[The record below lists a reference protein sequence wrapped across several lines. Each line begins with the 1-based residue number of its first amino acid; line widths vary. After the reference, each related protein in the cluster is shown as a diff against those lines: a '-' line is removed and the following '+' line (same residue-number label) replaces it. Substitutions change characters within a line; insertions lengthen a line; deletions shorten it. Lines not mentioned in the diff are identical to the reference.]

1 MLQNGAIF
9 LTILPEVLNSA
20 LSINKLAHETKMNWK
35 ASLTKF
41 KKTNKKNIKNK
52 NTNKRDMQY

>member
-1 MLQNGAIF
+1 MD
-9 LTILPEVLNSA
+9 
-20 LSINKLAHETKMNWK
+20 WK

-41 KKTNKKNIKNK
+41 KNTNKKNIKNK